1 MNITFL
7 GTDCFRPQADNDA
20 SGFLINGKYLIDTGY
35 FLGHNLTKLG
45 IDLLSV
51 DRVFFTHMHHDH
63 YLALPHLLFHWLQN
77 GKTRSLDEMH
87 IYGPKNNVREVV
99 DLALAFLQAG
109 SERRYYKTSSHPIVH
124 EIEADEEL
132 SLIAEF
138 DDVMI
143 EACRNNH
150 AIDGIAFRITERATG
165 KVLGIT
171 GDTFYAP
178 HLPDA
183 LRNCDLLVHENTRVT
198 SKTDYSNPPQN
209 GHSSI
214 YDSMRTA
221 MESGAKRMA
230 VVHFAASHAEDVIR
244 TAAGIGDVEVFCP
257 EPLKV
262 YEV

>member
-1 MNITFL
+1 MEITFL
-7 GTDCFRPQADNDA
+7 GTDCWTPAPGNDA
-20 SGFLINGKYLIDTGY
+20 SGFLINGRYLIDTGFY
-35 FLGHNLTKLG
+35 LTDNLKRLD
-45 IDLLSV
+45 IRPQDI
-51 DRVFFTHMHHDH
+51 RHVFFTHLHHDH
-63 YLALPHLLFHWLQN
+63 YMALPQLLFFYCQT
-77 GKTRSLDEMH
+77 GTPLDALH
-87 IYGPKNNVREVV
+87 LYGPKNNVREVV

-109 SERRYYKTSSHPIVH
+109 SERRYYKTSCHPIVH
-124 EIEADEEL
+124 EIEAGEEL

-138 DDVMI
+138 DDVTI

-198 SKTDYSNPPQN
+198 SKTDYANPPAN

-214 YDSMRTA
+214 HESMRTA
-221 MESGAKRMA
+221 MEAGAKRLA
-230 VVHFAASHAEDVIR
+230 VVHFAEKHADNVLAR
-244 TAAGIGDVEVFCP
+244 AAELGDIPVFYP
-257 EPLKV
+257 ERLKPYTV
-262 YEV
+262 

>member
-1 MNITFL
+1 M
-7 GTDCFRPQADNDA
+7 PQ
-20 SGFLINGKYLIDTGY
+20 
-35 FLGHNLTKLG
+35 
-45 IDLLSV
+45 
-51 DRVFFTHMHHDH
+51 
-63 YLALPHLLFHWLQN
+63 LLFFYCQT
-77 GKTRSLDEMH
+77 GTPLDALH
-87 IYGPKNNVREVV
+87 LYGPKNNVREVV

-109 SERRYYKTSSHPIVH
+109 SERRYYKTSCHPIVH
-124 EIEADEEL
+124 EIEAGEEL

-138 DDVMI
+138 DDVTI

-198 SKTDYSNPPQN
+198 SKTDYANPPAN

-214 YDSMRTA
+214 HESMRTA
-221 MESGAKRMA
+221 MEAGAKRLA
-230 VVHFAASHAEDVIR
+230 VVHFAEKHADNVLAR
-244 TAAGIGDVEVFCP
+244 AAELGDIPVFYP
-257 EPLKV
+257 ERLKPYTV
-262 YEV
+262 